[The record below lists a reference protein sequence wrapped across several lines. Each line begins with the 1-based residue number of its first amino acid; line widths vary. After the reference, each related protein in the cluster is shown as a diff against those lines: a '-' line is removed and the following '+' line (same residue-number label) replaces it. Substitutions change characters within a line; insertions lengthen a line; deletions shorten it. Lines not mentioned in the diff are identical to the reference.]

1 MKPLAERA
9 APVARRLMRQGRAF
23 WPGLLLF
30 WLGLTT
36 ALGAAAE
43 PSQVTDPNAAAPE
56 KASELL
62 ARMAEAVRSLNFEG
76 TLVYLHQNR
85 LEAMSLQHRVDQGE
99 VQERLVSLSGPVRAV
114 VRARER
120 VMCVLPD
127 GHPISVEQGAQI
139 LDAEGIDPRALA
151 DHYRIELLGVARV
164 AGRDADVV
172 GIIPRDAL
180 RYGYR
185 FHIDRET
192 ALPLKSDLIDQQ
204 QESLE
209 QLMFT
214 SIAFRPVEGPVPD
227 RTGQPLRSAPATS
240 AASRWHFGDRPAGFD
255 LVMHHEMRQPDGS
268 TIEHFMFTDRLS
280 AYSVYVDQDT
290 ARGLQ
295 GVASIGAVH
304 AAGRSLG
311 GYQLVAVGEVPAE
324 TVQAAVAAA
333 ELRPAAAQN
342 AP

>member
-1 MKPLAERA
+1 MACGAVRLGLLSR
-9 APVARRLMRQGRAF
+9 RRL
-23 WPGLLLF
+23 LVC
-30 WLGLTT
+30 WLGLCS
-36 ALGAAAE
+36 ALGAAA
-43 PSQVTDPNAAAPE
+43 DPGPGADPGQQAPAAAQESAPE
-56 KASELL
+56 KASALL
-62 ARMAEAVRSLNFEG
+62 ERMAEAVRSLNFEG

-85 LEAMSLQHRVDQGE
+85 LEAMSLQHRIDQGE

-127 GHPISVEQGAQI
+127 GHPISVEQAKGI
-139 LDAEGIDPRALA
+139 LDTEGIDPAALT
-151 DHYRIELLGVARV
+151 DHYRVELLGVARV
-164 AGRDADVV
+164 AGRDTDVV

-192 ALPLKSDLIDQQ
+192 ALPLKSDLIDQR
-204 QESLE
+204 QEPLE

-214 SIAFRPVEGPVPD
+214 SIAFQPADGSVPG
-227 RTGQPLRSAPATS
+227 RSAQPLLRSAPATS
-240 AASRWHFGDRPAGFD
+240 AASRWHFGETPAGFE

-280 AYSVYVDQDT
+280 AYSVYVDQDE

-304 AAGRSLG
+304 AAGRSLD

-333 ELRPAAAQN
+333 ELRPAVAQD